1 MSRGHASLVVVALL
15 LSLLIIAVLPFA
27 QVPKAYSAELTGQ
40 EKALSFLRDVVG
52 LDMTKYRVTLLG
64 NGTEY
69 PSELGGLSEES
80 LNYELTYANES
91 KLGAIFLIQNG
102 TLSYCAL
109 YVYTG
114 SPLYAQPLSANVLDI
129 AKTFLQKYQAY
140 SNAPYIQPMREMLNA
155 VNELKDSTATTDNIT
170 FSVSTTESADPTS
183 SSVILTTHF
192 RWMDSPNGI
201 YNTRKDLGFSF
212 KNGTFKSFG
221 EGWYLYT
228 IGSSSVNVSKEQ
240 AISIAMERAKNY
252 QLFMNVGGL
261 SNGTL
266 VSVPFNILTDPISTS
281 LSMVAREPLTLYP
294 FWQVWLW
301 FDKPVNNTYGL
312 VVSMWADTGEV
323 VRISEVGTYGG
334 SGETST
340 PPSDSS
346 SSPSTSSSSPAQTAT
361 PSSEPP
367 TESPST
373 TPPKEQATPTE
384 GTTTPAS
391 TYIIAAAAA
400 AIIIPI
406 AIAAIALKK
415 RRK

>member
-1 MSRGHASLVVVALL
+1 
-15 LSLLIIAVLPFA
+15 
-27 QVPKAYSAELTGQ
+27 
-40 EKALSFLRDVVG
+40 
-52 LDMTKYRVTLLG
+52 MTKYSVTLLG

-91 KLGAIFLIQNG
+91 KLGAVFLIQNG
-102 TLSYCAL
+102 TLSYYKL
-109 YVYTG
+109 YVDKG
-114 SPLYAQPLSANVLDI
+114 LPLYAQPSYASNLDTS
-129 AKTFLQKYQAY
+129 KDLLQRYQ
-140 SNAPYIQPMREMLNA
+140 NYIGTAQYLQSMKGMLNTLTEIQ
-155 VNELKDSTATTDNIT
+155 NLTTSIDNIK
-170 FSVSTTESADPTS
+170 FEASVAVDSAQ
-183 SSVILTTHF
+183 LT
-192 RWMDSPNGI
+192 WSDSPNGI
-201 YNTRKDLGFSF
+201 YNSWKTVSLRISNGHLTGFWDRW
-212 KNGTFKSFG
+212 N
-221 EGWYLYT
+221 LYR
-228 IGSSSVNVSKEQ
+228 IGSNSVNVPIEE

-252 QLFMNVGGL
+252 TLLVKG
-261 SNGTL
+261 SNGT
-266 VSVPFNILTDPISTS
+266 SVPAQFNILTDPISTS

-301 FDKPVNNTYGL
+301 FDKPINNTYGL

-340 PPSDSS
+340 ATSGSS

-367 TESPST
+367 TKSPST
-373 TPPKEQATPTE
+373 TTPPQQSTPTKE
-384 GTTTPAS
+384 NTTAPLSS
-391 TYIIAAAAA
+391 TYIIAAAVA
-400 AIIIPI
+400 AISIPI